1 MPRRGETNIWTSRR
15 RLATALTVLG
25 VACGGSGGPGGDGNA
40 DDLLPIPGGRFVVG
54 DQDGEPDEEPREVEG
69 APFRIERLE
78 VTNRQFS
85 AFVEATGHVTDP
97 ERSGFGHVWD
107 GRWRTMEGAGW
118 RRPRGPAT
126 SIANLGDHPVVQIS
140 QRDAA
145 AYCAWR
151 GRRLPTGIEWERAAR
166 GEDGRRYPWGD
177 DPPRQG
183 PDARANFGTVE
194 CCAPSAA
201 DGWRTTAPAG
211 AYPRGA
217 SPYGVLD
224 MAGNAWEWTA
234 SPYPGRPGRVSLRGG
249 GWGNNPYCLR
259 VSYRH
264 ANPPDIGL
272 DMVGF
277 RCAADAAR

>member
-1 MPRRGETNIWTSRR
+1 M
-15 RLATALTVLG
+15 AALTTACL
-25 VACGGSGGPGGDGNA
+25 ACGGSGDGNVEGDA
-40 DDLLPIPGGRFVVG
+40 DDLLLIPGGRFIVG
-54 DQDGEPDEEPREVEG
+54 DPAGEPDEEPREVEV

-78 VTNRQFS
+78 VTNLEFS
-85 AFVEATGHVTDP
+85 AFVEATAHVTDP
-97 ERSGFGHVWD
+97 ERSGFGYVWD
-107 GRWRTMEGAGW
+107 ERWTTVGGADW
-118 RRPRGPAT
+118 RHPRGPGT
-126 SIANLGDHPVVQIS
+126 SIEGRGDHPVVQIS
-140 QRDAA
+140 RRDAA

-194 CCAPSAA
+194 CCAPSDA
-201 DGWRTTAPAG
+201 DGWRTTAPTG
-211 AYPRGA
+211 SYPRGA

-224 MAGNAWEWTA
+224 LAGNVWEWTA
-234 SPYPGRPGRVSLRGG
+234 SPHPGQPERVSLRGG
-249 GWGNNPYCLR
+249 GWGNDPYCLR

-277 RCAADAAR
+277 RCAAAPAR